1 MTQRLMVFAKA
12 PTPGRVKTRL
22 QPPLTPTQA
31 ADLHAAFVRD
41 VVERHQRPDRVMTVW
56 RAGDLDHP
64 LWRALGVPR
73 ATQAA
78 GDLGARMAAA
88 FAAEL
93 GDDARVVVLGTD
105 SPTLPP
111 ALVDAAFEALD
122 DVPCVVGPANDGGYY
137 LLGARGAA
145 PPVFDGMPWG
155 TDAVLP
161 RTLAALT
168 AAGVRHR
175 LLPFWYDV
183 DRPADLALLRAHL
196 PALIAAGDPPPRHTM
211 ALLEHLP

>member
-1 MTQRLMVFAKA
+1 MNRLMVFAKA

-22 QPPLTPTQA
+22 QPPLTPAQA
-31 ADLHAAFVRD
+31 AELHGAFVRD
-41 VVERHQRPDRVMTVW
+41 VVARHDRADRTLTVW

-64 LWRALGVPR
+64 LWADLGVPL

-93 GDDARVVVLGTD
+93 TGDARVVVLGTD

-111 ALVDAAFEALD
+111 ALVDAAFAALD
-122 DVPCVVGPANDGGYY
+122 DVPCVVGPACDGGYY
-137 LLGARGAA
+137 LLGARGAV
-145 PPVFDGMPWG
+145 PPVFAGLPWG
-155 TDAVLP
+155 TDDVLP
-161 RTLAALT
+161 RTLAALND
-168 AAGVRHR
+168 AGIPHR

-196 PALIAAGDPPPRHTM
+196 PALAASGVPPPRHTM
-211 ALLEHLP
+211 RALEHLA